1 MKEVEAGLGEDL
13 APLPTSSD
21 QRTLRSPLSKRVTK
35 ELAQVSLTFG
45 RTARHESVRL
55 VSLPPT

>member
-35 ELAQVSLTFG
+35 ELAQAANIWQD
-45 RTARHESVRL
+45 RT
-55 VSLPPT
+55 P